1 MSSVIDGNMI
11 RSVREARGW
20 DQLTLAQIA
29 NVNPSVVSR
38 LERGLQDDLK
48 ASVLVALAR
57 ALEVPV
63 DSLLHPSLRHV
74 PPTFSPELEA
84 VLATLAQLS
93 PVMQQQ
99 VAAVLQGYMSKLP
112 E

>member
-1 MSSVIDGNMI
+1 MSSVIDVNVI
-11 RSVREARGW
+11 RSVLEAKGW
-20 DQLTLAQIA
+20 DQLTLAQMA

-57 ALEVPV
+57 ALEMPV
-63 DSLLHPSLRHV
+63 ESLLLPSLRQV
-74 PPTFSPELEA
+74 PLSLSPELLEI
-84 VLATLAQLS
+84 VVELYMLTPHFQR
-93 PVMQQQ
+93 Q
-99 VAAVLQGYMSKLP
+99 VIALLQGYLSTLP